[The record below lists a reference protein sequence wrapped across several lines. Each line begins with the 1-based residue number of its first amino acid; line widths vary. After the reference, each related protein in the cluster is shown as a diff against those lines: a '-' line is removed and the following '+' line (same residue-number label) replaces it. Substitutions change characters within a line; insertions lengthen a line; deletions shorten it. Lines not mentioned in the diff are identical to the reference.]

1 MNERGDEPLR
11 GEVLD
16 AGGTRV
22 YGWEWDDIGGPRRK
36 SRLPWF
42 GIFLVVF
49 GVLLFL
55 REFYPGL
62 ETAGSLL
69 FLAVGVAFLVSWA
82 VNRGMGSLYLGS
94 IITALAA
101 PDLLAAAGIVDGP
114 GVGTLCLGV
123 AFLFIAGVRAAS
135 GAGFGWQA
143 ILGAILA
150 VIGATSLALPGLSA
164 LVWPIVLV
172 GLGALLLV
180 RASGGSR
187 GG

>member
-1 MNERGDEPLR
+1 MSERGDEPIR

-16 AGGTRV
+16 AGGARV
-22 YGWEWDDIGGPRRK
+22 YGWEWDDIGGPRRQ

-82 VNRGMGSLYLGS
+82 VNRGMGSLYLGA

-101 PDLLAAAGIVDGP
+101 PDLLAAAGILDGP
-114 GVGTLCLGV
+114 GVGTLCLGI
-123 AFLFIAGVRAAS
+123 AFLFIAGVRSVS

-172 GLGALLLV
+172 TLGVLLLL
-180 RASGGSR
+180 RATGR
-187 GG
+187 RKA

>member
-1 MNERGDEPLR
+1 MSERGDVPLR
-11 GEVLD
+11 GDVLD
-16 AGGTRV
+16 SGGARA
-22 YGWEWDDIGGPRRK
+22 YGWEWDDIGGPRRQ

-69 FLAVGVAFLVSWA
+69 FLAVGLAFLVSWL

-101 PDLLAAAGIVDGP
+101 PDLLAAAGIVEGP

-143 ILGAILA
+143 ILAAILA
-150 VIGATSLALPGLSA
+150 VIGATSLAIPGLSA
-164 LVWPIVLV
+164 LVWPVVLV
-172 GLGALLLV
+172 ALGVILLL
-180 RASGGSR
+180 RASGGR
-187 GG
+187 P